1 PLNPQSRPHDVIAP
15 ANSGMIQRGNPTC
28 LLPKARAR
36 RACQDLE
43 GDDAIQAC
51 VAGLVVLADATGPNR
66 RENLVGPEARTI
78 GEKHTALNDSI
89 SHNAKQTRF

>member
-1 PLNPQSRPHDVIAP
+1 MR
-15 ANSGMIQRGNPTC
+15 MIKRGNSTC
-28 LLPKARAR
+28 LLLKAIAM
-36 RACQDLE
+36 RACQDLD
-43 GDDAIQAC
+43 GDDAIKAC
-51 VAGLVVLADATGPNR
+51 VAGLVDLAHATGPNR